1 MTTGNKILH
10 STIIGGAAGLIAL
23 FATLL
28 DRGPSLGAE
37 DWTMAV
43 LFAFLTYSAVWL
55 AMYAVVLPFISI
67 QYPWLFD
74 GSNDDYGDPEA
85 QPADPPKPAPAAPA
99 AAATKAEYSRPME
112 RAIIGHKVLTADS
125 PIFRHDAALKAAR
138 SAGQLDRITLRLLD
152 NIGIS
157 RTINHPDTEAHLLK
171 AALLEGE
178 YIDEQG
184 EWTGKGIRAYPSPT
198 DVAPQNIAPPPP
210 HHHHTTTTTGHHRPI
225 YASGGG
231 D

>member
-1 MTTGNKILH
+1 
-10 STIIGGAAGLIAL
+10 
-23 FATLL
+23 
-28 DRGPSLGAE
+28 
-37 DWTMAV
+37 MAFLV
-43 LFAFLTYSAVWL
+43 AFLTYFITWL
-55 AMYAVVLPFISI
+55 VMYAGVSYISI

-74 GSNDDYGDPEA
+74 DDDYGDPESE
-85 QPADPPKPAPAAPA
+85 PVDPPKPAPAAPA
-99 AAATKAEYSRPME
+99 AAANKAEYSRPVE
-112 RAIIGHKVLTADS
+112 RAIIGHKVLAADS
-125 PIFRHDAALKAAR
+125 PIFRHDTVLKQAR
-138 SAGQLDRITLRLLD
+138 QAGQLDRITLRLLD

-184 EWTGKGIRAYPSPT
+184 EWTDKGIRAYPSPT
-198 DVAPQNIAPPPP
+198 DAMTPNMTPPPP
-210 HHHHTTTTTGHHRPI
+210 HHRPTTTTTGHHRPI